1 MTMDHHSNNEHIYAH
16 FVGDRENGKQGIEAL
31 ERMGAENPYHKN
43 GSNPDMLYYIARD
56 NNIHSAKRSNG
67 HLRNLI
73 EMIEEVG
80 EEVQTQHAGHIHDM
94 TDAMQKGGAE

>member
-1 MTMDHHSNNEHIYAH
+1 MEHHDNEHIYAH
-16 FVGDRENGKQGIEAL
+16 FVGDRENGHKGIDAL
-31 ERMGAENPYHKN
+31 EQMGANNAYHKD

-56 NNIHSAKRSNG
+56 NNIHSAKRSNA

-80 EEVQTQHAGHIHDM
+80 EEVQTLNAGHIHDM
-94 TDAMQKGGAE
+94 TDAMQKGGVE